1 MSHNEQPQAPA
12 ALPPVLVVMAPTASG
27 KSRLCMAVA
36 RRVGGEILSVDAL
49 KVYRGLEAGTAK
61 PSAEERA
68 EIPHHGLDLVDA
80 GTDYSVALY
89 LDYALPVLRDI
100 VARGKVPILDAT
112 APYYL
117 KALVFGLD
125 RGPEPRAEFRQ
136 VAEQRPLGDL
146 YAELLAKDPESARR
160 IGPGDRKRLVRAL
173 EIAEYSGRLASQ
185 FVRWGEPLPGL
196 RWVFT
201 GIEWPRDVLYARV
214 RERALRMF
222 EQGWLDEVQAVRAG
236 GGVSRTAGLAHGYR
250 RLQQHLDGEL
260 TLAEAQEQ
268 TVRDVKQFARKS
280 MTFFRRFPRTQWLQ
294 VQSDAELDRAALYL
308 AHEVAEMQAE
318 FLRTPGP

>member
-1 MSHNEQPQAPA
+1 MPGPDQPAA

-49 KVYRGLEAGTAK
+49 KVYRGLEVGTAK
-61 PSAEERA
+61 PSAAERA

-80 GTDYSVALY
+80 GAEFSVALY
-89 LDYALPVLRDI
+89 LDHALPVLRDI
-100 VARGKVPILDAT
+100 VRRGKVPILDAT

-125 RGPEPRAEFRQ
+125 RGPGPQAEFRQ
-136 VAEQRPLGDL
+136 ACDQRSPAEL

-160 IGPGDRKRLVRAL
+160 IGPADRKRLTRAL
-173 EIAEYSGRLASQ
+173 EIEAFSGRLASQ
-185 FVRWGEPLPGL
+185 FARWGEPLPGF

-201 GIEWPRDVLYARV
+201 GIEWPREVLYARV

-222 EQGWLDEVQAVRAG
+222 EQGWLDEVKSVRAG
-236 GGVSRTAGLAHGYR
+236 GGFSRTAGLAHGYR
-250 RLQQHLDGEL
+250 RLQQYLDGAL
-260 TLAEAQEQ
+260 GWDEAVEQ
-268 TVRDVKQFARKS
+268 TIRDVKLFARKS

-294 VQSDAELDRAALYL
+294 VQQDEELDRAATYL

-318 FLRTPGP
+318 YLRAPRP